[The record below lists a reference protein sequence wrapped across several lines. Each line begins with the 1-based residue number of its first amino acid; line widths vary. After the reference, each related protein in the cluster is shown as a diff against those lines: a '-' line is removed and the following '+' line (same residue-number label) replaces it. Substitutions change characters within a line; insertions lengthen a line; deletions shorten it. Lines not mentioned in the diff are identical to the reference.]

1 MTDLPT
7 IDSPLSVLQHATG
20 KVDGFTPPAVERSDL
35 HSRVLKRLRLAI
47 LTGELQPGARIQ
59 QAALA
64 RAFGVSTSPLREAIR
79 DLISA
84 GLLDLEV
91 YAGATVHVP
100 SPSELN
106 VVGEM
111 RVALMPVTVA
121 CAIERITDDELAHA
135 EELVDELQRTRP
147 KAEWVELNREFHS
160 LLDGACREPV
170 LASSMQRLDDLM
182 SLYVNMDPAS
192 DYDRMYRSKRNDEHA
207 EIVQAYRD
215 RDLERAVTLNVEHV
229 RRTVAGV
236 LQVSGLGNGT
246 GNGAVAEPAPA
257 DEAS

>member
-1 MTDLPT
+1 MTDVPT
-7 IDSPLSVLQHATG
+7 LNTPLSVLQRAAAKDKG
-20 KVDGFTPPAVERSDL
+20 KAFKPPAVERSDL

-47 LTGELQPGARIQ
+47 LTGELKPGDRIQ

-100 SPSELN
+100 SPSELT

-121 CAIERITDDELAHA
+121 HAIERITDDELAQA
-135 EELVDELQRTRP
+135 ERIVNQLQRTRP

-170 LASSMQRLDDLM
+170 LASTMQRLDDLM

-192 DYDRMYRSKRNDEHA
+192 NTDRMYRSKRNDEHV

-215 RDLERAVTLNVEHV
+215 RDLDRAVRLNIEHI

-236 LQVSGLGNGT
+236 LQARGATDGNGT
-246 GNGAVAEPAPA
+246 PPTAEQ
-257 DEAS
+257 